1 MADKNDGLSHLLE
14 LFKLV
19 IALCLKENISYRQ
32 RFIHNQDLRFNIDGY
47 SKSQP
52 YKHTAGIGFDRLM
65 YIIPNICKI

>member
-14 LFKLV
+14 LLKLV

-32 RFIHNQDLRFNIDGY
+32 RFIHNQYLRIDIDGQR
-47 SKSQP
+47 KSQP
-52 YKHTAGIGFDRLM
+52 YKHTAGIGFDWLM